1 MAKTV
6 LDVLKNKIEED
17 MSSALQFLGG
27 GGAKDFAQYKEVTG
41 MVRGLET
48 CMNYVEDLSRNMD
61 NDDDD
66 D

>member
-6 LDVLKNKIEED
+6 LDVLKNKLEED

-48 CMNYVEDLSRNMD
+48 CMNHVEDLSRNMGEYD
-61 NDDDD
+61 E
-66 D
+66 

>member
-6 LDVLKNKIEED
+6 LDVLKDKFEED
-17 MSSALQFLGG
+17 KASALQFLGKG
-27 GGAKDFAQYKEVTG
+27 GVKDFAQYKEVTG

-61 NDDDD
+61 DDDD
-66 D
+66 

>member
-6 LDVLKNKIEED
+6 LDVLKDKIEAD
-17 MSSALQFLGG
+17 RASALQFLGN
-27 GGAKDFAQYKEVTG
+27 GGAKDFAAYKEVTG
-41 MVRGLET
+41 MVRGLQA

>member
-6 LDVLKNKIEED
+6 LDVLKEKIED
-17 MSSALQFLGG
+17 DRASALQFLGN
-27 GGAKDFAQYKEVTG
+27 GGAKDFASYKEVTG

-61 NDDDD
+61 NDNDED
-66 D
+66 